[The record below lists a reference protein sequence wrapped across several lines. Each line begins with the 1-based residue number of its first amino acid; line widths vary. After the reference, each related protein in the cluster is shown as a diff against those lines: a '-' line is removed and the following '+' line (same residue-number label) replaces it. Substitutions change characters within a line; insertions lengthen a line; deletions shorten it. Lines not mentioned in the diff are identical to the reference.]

1 MDRRALIVCTD
12 LVRAAAIAF
21 EQSRTSLTRTRRAVR
36 RACSA
41 SARPAG
47 PPWRWPAEG
56 QVGGQAEGQA
66 EDSVQLG
73 QRFGGA
79 DGRPGDVA
87 VWSDEHRLSV
97 RDAVALGQRALLGA
111 DAQPP
116 G

>member
-21 EQSRTSLTRTRRAVR
+21 EQRRTSLTRTRRAVR

-41 SARPAG
+41 SARPPG
-47 PPWRWPAEG
+47 PPWRWP
-56 QVGGQAEGQA
+56 AEGQA

-97 RDAVALGQRALLGA
+97 RDAVALGQRALLG
-111 DAQPP
+111 
-116 G
+116 